1 MSDSSNNPNDD
12 LREVFRDSKGKRERA
27 LETLYDVMQDD
38 ESFSP
43 ENKEGAGETIDGLL
57 NILFR
62 GLVPEGLGDKMVDD
76 VSKLHNKSKDEI
88 DRILGES
95 APRETTN
102 TPPPA
107 KPKAPGPTP
116 ASPLVLDLDGDG
128 IETVGQS
135 SGIYFDHD
143 GDGFKERSGF
153 VGADDGLLIYDR
165 NGDGKVNDGTELFGN
180 STVLNDGSKA
190 DNGFTALAEFDSN
203 GDGLINANDEE
214 FVNLRVFRDLNQNG
228 ITDDGELITLEEA
241 GVKSLSINYTD
252 QAFTDSAGNEHRQVG
267 NYTADNGQVLS
278 MNDVWFDTDP
288 TDTIETI
295 VEVPLEISLFLPD
308 ARGFGTTF
316 SLHQAMARDESGEL
330 KRLVEQFVNTDSR
343 QESQALLEPIIFAWT
358 GQSGGY
364 RQHGRAPMDTR
375 KIGALESFYG
385 YQLPIAQGGGWQYAR
400 MYNEIFASLVDS
412 VFYQMAS
419 DSYLK
424 PLFDEV
430 SWTEE
435 AGSDVWLGD
444 FTNVIDDLYRY
455 SEAAPSSAP
464 DLLQDF
470 VQAVRGINVYD
481 ARNLDNLRTALYRF
495 NQLEEVNN
503 FSVETAALV
512 TQIVNSSFSY
522 GDRLLA
528 GNSDIFLL
536 YTDVIEGDD
545 SDNELIGL
553 ETNDQLEGMNG
564 NDVLDGRAGN
574 DLLIGGNGNDE
585 YRFGLGYGEDRINN
599 YDRTEGRYDVIR
611 MLGDLTINDITTQR
625 EGDDLVISINGTN
638 DTLRVLSHFSQEGSD
653 YKYVDAILFSDGS
666 KLEVGPDNF
675 DLQNV
680 ASQIFSDGD
689 DDIHGTSYVDELDG
703 FAGDDY
709 ISGKKGNDL
718 LSGNDGHDRL
728 FGGDGNDQL
737 LGGSGHD
744 ELYGGTGDD
753 SLTGGTGDD
762 LMVGGLG
769 SDTYYYGLGDGLD
782 VINESGSNE
791 TLDRIILG
799 AGIRSENILIR
810 AQGADLVLY
819 INGDQD
825 EIRIRNFYNSTN
837 SYPIDKVEFSDPDS
851 SLKEWTS
858 TDLYTLALQATD
870 ENDELQGDNQ
880 NNIIDGLK
888 GDDLL
893 LGGAGND
900 NLSGSEGN
908 DTLRGEDGNDTLIGG
923 VGADTLEGGRGN
935 DRLEGGAGNDLL
947 LGGAGSDTYVITADG
962 SQDIVEDYD
971 NTGTDLDKILFDSTI
986 NPENVSYRRTATDL
1000 IIEINKDDVISKV
1013 IIRNGFISERN
1024 QIDQLVYADGTV
1036 TSMSEA
1042 LAQAAQWT
1050 GTDGVEKVYG
1060 YAGVDIINALG
1071 GNDVIYGRDGD
1082 DQLSGGEADD
1092 RIYGEL
1098 GNDNLVGDDGA
1109 DYLHGG
1115 IGDDSL
1121 NGGRANDQL
1130 HGDKGNDSYIFAQG
1144 DGHDTIT
1151 EYSSGTD
1158 TDVIQL
1164 SESILPA
1171 NTILLR
1177 QTDDL
1182 LIKIDGDAQSI
1193 RVRNYFNN
1201 DATSGYAV
1209 DRIEFADGT
1218 VWDID
1223 TVKAKV
1229 IVPTEGNDDIWGYN
1243 SSDDNLSGLA
1253 GNDVIRGLGGNDI
1266 INTGVG
1272 DDTAYGGDGNDTID
1286 AGAGADIV
1294 EGGAG
1299 NDLLTGGSDNDRLT
1313 GGQGYDTYLFSHGHG
1328 QDTIHNYDS
1337 EEGRVDRIRFD
1348 SSITTS
1354 DVRVTRQNDD
1364 LVLITSPNDSIRVE
1378 RYFQADASSN
1388 YVLQEI
1394 EFADGTVWD
1403 IEQVKLKALTG
1414 NDGADTL
1421 RGYASD
1427 DQLSG
1432 LGGNDELRGGD
1443 GNDLLDGSSGD
1454 DVLEGGKGQDTLNG
1468 GTGSDRYLFS
1478 RGDSQD
1484 LIYDDFADSTTL
1496 ILSDLDGGK
1505 ADFSNVVFRRVNSDL
1520 QLTFKDSSGD
1530 QITLKSFFSDDQ
1542 PKSGLTIEKPDGTS
1556 EVLDANAVALKT
1568 LVGTVSDDV
1577 IQANSIDN
1585 VINSLDGNDRID
1597 AYAGNDTLNSGAG
1610 DDVIYAG
1617 EGDDSLTGG
1626 LGNDQLYG
1634 GDGDDQYLFSAGHGN
1649 DQIDDT
1655 SGNDELRFTDVN
1667 PDSVLLRR
1675 DGTDL
1680 LITNT
1685 STNHA
1690 IRIRNQFA
1698 TAAGVVSANAVDRMV
1713 FADGTVWDHD
1723 IIKEMAL
1730 KGTSGDDTIYAH
1742 PDNDSVDGLE
1752 GNDVIY
1758 GREGN
1763 DTLSGSGGN
1772 DQLYGEAGN
1781 DLLDGGLGDDT
1792 LIGGTGADTLQGQD
1806 GQDNLQGEEGDDIL
1820 RGGNHNDQLLGGAG
1834 QDRLYGDA
1842 GNDSLDGGSGDDE
1855 LHGGD
1860 GNDVLNG
1867 GYGSDQLYGGAG
1879 DDSLTGTGHLIGGT
1893 GNDTLEGRGFLVGGD
1908 GDDHLTGWGS
1918 DTLHGGDGNDTLI
1931 AFNDPFSTLATS
1943 FNAGKGNDTLYGSF
1957 GNDSYVFN
1965 LGDGHDLLI
1974 ERRQDESY
1982 SNIDPSSDTIL
1993 FGQGIVDNDL
2003 SFERHGDN
2011 LLIKHS
2017 NGTDSITVQ
2026 NWFREPTN
2034 HFKINQLRFFDETS
2048 LTDADV
2054 ENRVVTFGT
2063 DGDDAQLLGYRNLN
2077 DEIHAGAGNDK
2088 VWGRAGD
2095 DQLYGG
2101 AGDDYLD
2108 GEDGND
2114 RLFGGSG
2121 VDNIHGKAGDDHLE
2135 GGLGNDSLSGG
2146 SGADAVYGQEGADS
2160 LFGGAGDDLLDG
2172 GTENDYID
2180 AGDGNDTLLGGDGAD
2195 QLRGEG
2201 GNDVLRGGAGDDKY
2215 VWSLGD
2221 GADTIDNSGGGVDI
2235 LLLGGGATQD
2245 RLSFERDG
2253 DDLLIKANGDDA
2265 QSIRVIKHFLGGDYA
2280 LDAVQ
2285 PDGGTLIS
2293 TTQINQLVAGGSD
2306 PDFDSVVSGT
2316 EAGEQLAGSNNK
2328 DKILGKGGND
2338 VIFGMAGNDRL
2349 EGGDGNDQLV
2359 GGNGG
2364 GVGTGDDVLLGGLG
2378 NDILRGED
2386 GNDTLD
2392 GGAGDDHYYYNAG
2405 DGVDVIDA
2413 TGGGTDWILFN
2424 GNIDRNR
2431 LSFHQDGNDLVIL
2444 LDNDLGQQVRVKE
2457 HFLGGEKAISYVQPS
2472 DGGYAIPASS
2482 FAGLLTDLPSPDNGG
2497 GDTGGGSNPD
2507 PDDGS
2512 GQTPDNGETPVAETG
2527 GDDSITGTAANDILL
2542 GGAGNDTLTGGAGN
2556 DQYVG
2561 GTGDDTYVY
2570 TSGQDVIDSTG
2581 GGTDILRFSGGIG
2594 FSDVSS
2600 GLIKSGDDLILRV
2613 AGGPNQVTLKN
2624 FFLGGEHLVETMT
2637 FDTGGQITSDQIFG
2651 AFGLPVP
2658 NPSADFDNTVEGT
2671 AGDDASLA
2679 GTAESDLI
2687 KGFNGDDQLLGNA
2700 GNDRLE
2706 GSNGAD
2712 TLNGGAGNDL
2722 LIGGRG
2728 NDTYVINTGG
2738 GQDVIV
2744 NAGGGSDTLHF
2755 DGIDF
2760 NQVSSGLMRSG
2771 NDFILRISGGTDQVT
2786 FKDWFLGGDNVV
2798 DTITFA
2804 SGGQLSAAQIFGA
2817 FGASNPEPAGSPDYQ
2832 NLPDERSFGTIL
2844 SGSAGD
2850 QVILGSS
2857 DADWLDGGAGNDQL
2871 YGNAGS
2877 DYLMGGD
2884 GNDTYHFAANG
2895 GSDTINNLSNTPAD
2909 TDVLQL
2915 SGIEEE
2921 NLWFTREGD
2930 NLLIDVIGSD
2940 DQITVQ
2946 DWYSNDAQKL
2956 DQIRTSDAVLLAN
2969 KMDNLVNAMAG
2980 FDAPPPGNAQL
2991 PDDTRTQVNPV
3002 IAANWQAV

>member
-1 MSDSSNNPNDD
+1 M
-12 LREVFRDSKGKRERA
+12 
-27 LETLYDVMQDD
+27 
-38 ESFSP
+38 
-43 ENKEGAGETIDGLL
+43 
-57 NILFR
+57 
-62 GLVPEGLGDKMVDD
+62 
-76 VSKLHNKSKDEI
+76 
-88 DRILGES
+88 
-95 APRETTN
+95 
-102 TPPPA
+102 
-107 KPKAPGPTP
+107 
-116 ASPLVLDLDGDG
+116 
-128 IETVGQS
+128 
-135 SGIYFDHD
+135 
-143 GDGFKERSGF
+143 
-153 VGADDGLLIYDR
+153 
-165 NGDGKVNDGTELFGN
+165 
-180 STVLNDGSKA
+180 
-190 DNGFTALAEFDSN
+190 
-203 GDGLINANDEE
+203 
-214 FVNLRVFRDLNQNG
+214 
-228 ITDDGELITLEEA
+228 
-241 GVKSLSINYTD
+241 
-252 QAFTDSAGNEHRQVG
+252 
-267 NYTADNGQVLS
+267 
-278 MNDVWFDTDP
+278 
-288 TDTIETI
+288 
-295 VEVPLEISLFLPD
+295 
-308 ARGFGTTF
+308 
-316 SLHQAMARDESGEL
+316 
-330 KRLVEQFVNTDSR
+330 
-343 QESQALLEPIIFAWT
+343 
-358 GQSGGY
+358 
-364 RQHGRAPMDTR
+364 
-375 KIGALESFYG
+375 
-385 YQLPIAQGGGWQYAR
+385 
-400 MYNEIFASLVDS
+400 
-412 VFYQMAS
+412 
-419 DSYLK
+419 
-424 PLFDEV
+424 
-430 SWTEE
+430 
-435 AGSDVWLGD
+435 
-444 FTNVIDDLYRY
+444 
-455 SEAAPSSAP
+455 
-464 DLLQDF
+464 
-470 VQAVRGINVYD
+470 
-481 ARNLDNLRTALYRF
+481 
-495 NQLEEVNN
+495 
-503 FSVETAALV
+503 
-512 TQIVNSSFSY
+512 
-522 GDRLLA
+522 
-528 GNSDIFLL
+528 
-536 YTDVIEGDD
+536 
-545 SDNELIGL
+545 
-553 ETNDQLEGMNG
+553 
-564 NDVLDGRAGN
+564 
-574 DLLIGGNGNDE
+574 
-585 YRFGLGYGEDRINN
+585 
-599 YDRTEGRYDVIR
+599 
-611 MLGDLTINDITTQR
+611 
-625 EGDDLVISINGTN
+625 
-638 DTLRVLSHFSQEGSD
+638 
-653 YKYVDAILFSDGS
+653 
-666 KLEVGPDNF
+666 
-675 DLQNV
+675 
-680 ASQIFSDGD
+680 
-689 DDIHGTSYVDELDG
+689 
-703 FAGDDY
+703 
-709 ISGKKGNDL
+709 

-737 LGGSGHD
+737 LGGTGHD
-744 ELYGGTGDD
+744 ELYGGAGDD

-769 SDTYYYGLGDGLD
+769 SDTYYYGFGDGLD

-810 AQGADLVLY
+810 AQGDDLVLY

-971 NTGTDLDKILFDSTI
+971 ITGTDLDKILFDSTI

-1098 GNDNLVGDDGA
+1098 GNDKLLGEDGA
-1109 DYLHGG
+1109 DYLNGG

-1121 NGGRANDQL
+1121 SGGRANDQL
-1130 HGDKGNDSYIFAQG
+1130 HGDKGNDNYIFAQG

-1164 SESILPA
+1164 GESILPA
-1171 NTILLR
+1171 NTTLLR

-1218 VWDID
+1218 IWDID

-1229 IVPTEGNDDIWGYN
+1229 IVPTEGNDDVWGYN
-1243 SSDDNLSGLA
+1243 SSDDNLTGLA

-1266 INTGVG
+1266 INTGAG

-1286 AGAGADIV
+1286 GAEGADRLYGNDGNDTISGSAGQDSLYGEDGDDTLTGGADNDFLYGGFGNDTYVIAKGDGADIIHDATTGLDTDKIQFGEGIQPDQTTLLRRNNDLLIRIDDGAQTVRVQNYFNSDASTGQAIDLIEFADGTRWDIATVKTKVMSPTEEADELWGYDESDDTLTGLGGDDVIKSLKGDDIIDAGAGADIV
-1294 EGGAG
+1294 EGGEG
-1299 NDLLTGGSDNDRLT
+1299 NDLLTGGLGNDRLT
-1313 GGQGYDTYLFSHGHG
+1313 GGQGNDTYLFSHGHG
-1328 QDTIHNYDS
+1328 QDTIHNYDA
-1337 EEGRVDRIRFD
+1337 EEGRVDRIRFG

-1394 EFADGTVWD
+1394 EFTDGTVWG

-1414 NDGADTL
+1414 NDDADTL

-1432 LGGNDELRGGD
+1432 LGGNDTLYGLAGNDQLQGGEGNDKLYGGEGDDQLEGNAGNDTLYGEYGDDVLDAGGGDDSLYGGQGNDNLTAGAGNDNLYGESGNDELRGGD

-1468 GTGSDRYLFS
+1468 GTGSDRYLFA
-1478 RGDSQD
+1478 RGDGQD

-1496 ILSDLDGGK
+1496 ILSDLDGGQ

-1556 EVLDANAVALKT
+1556 EVLDASAVALKT

-1577 IQANSIDN
+1577 IQANSLDN

-1685 STNHA
+1685 STNDA

-1698 TAAGVVSANAVDRMV
+1698 TAAGIVSANAVDRMV

-1723 IIKEMAL
+1723 TIKEMAL

-1806 GQDNLQGEEGDDIL
+1806 GQDNLQGEDGDDIL
-1820 RGGNHNDQLLGGAG
+1820 RGGDHNDQLLGGAG

-1893 GNDTLEGRGFLVGGD
+1893 GNDTLEGRGFLDGGD

-1931 AFNDPFSTLATS
+1931 AFNDPFSTLAIS

-1957 GNDSYVFN
+1957 GNDIYTFN

-1974 ERRQDESY
+1974 ERREDESY
-1982 SNIDPSSDTIL
+1982 SNIDPSLDTIL
-1993 FGQGIVDNDL
+1993 FGQGIVDSDL

-2034 HFKINQLRFFDETS
+2034 HFKVNQLRFMDDTS

-2201 GNDVLRGGAGDDKY
+2201 GNDALRGGAGDDKY

-2265 QSIRVIKHFLGGDYA
+2265 QSIRVIKHYLGGDYA

-2306 PDFDSVVSGT
+2306 PDFDSVVNGT

-2512 GQTPDNGETPVAETG
+2512 GQTPGNGETPVAETG
-2527 GDDSITGTAANDILL
+2527 GDDSITGTSANDILL

-2600 GLIKSGDDLILRV
+2600 GLVKSGDDLILRV

-2651 AFGLPVP
+2651 VFGLPVP
-2658 NPSADFDNTVEGT
+2658 NPSADYDNTLEGT
-2671 AGDDASLA
+2671 TGDDASLA
-2679 GTAESDLI
+2679 GTVQNDLV

-2728 NDTYVINTGG
+2728 NDTYVINAGG

-2744 NAGGGSDTLHF
+2744 NSGGGSDTLHF

-2817 FGASNPEPAGSPDYQ
+2817 FGASNPDPAGSPDYQ

-2857 DADWLDGGAGNDQL
+2857 DADLLDGGAGNDQL